1 MHIHVE
7 TQVITFEDCE
17 VEDLLFMTMDSVII
31 FIRNI
36 YNFRMIGWIKRGD
49 VQDQGV
55 DQSSNGLSLNAG
67 RVIVQSG
74 RVNYCI
80 TKLDPTHPGI
90 FDLTALNR
98 MKFDVV
104 NGY

>member
-36 YNFRMIGWIKRGD
+36 YNFRMIGWIKRVE
-49 VQDQGV
+49 VQDQGIN
-55 DQSSNGLSLNAG
+55 QPNNGLPHNAG
-67 RVIVQSG
+67 RSMVQSG
-74 RVNYCI
+74 TVNNHI
-80 TKLDPTHPGI
+80 T
-90 FDLTALNR
+90 
-98 MKFDVV
+98 
-104 NGY
+104 